1 MGQGSMID
9 LLKELAQ
16 AALFVSIAFGPFF
29 YYILTMKP

>member
-1 MGQGSMID
+1 MGPDSMIN

-29 YYILTMKP
+29 YYFYTMTP